1 MRVSDRLRIWRLNRG
16 MTQDML
22 ARELG
27 VHLSSVSKW
36 ERGAMRIPERVRSAM
51 RRSNERSDC
60 LSAFGGVFARLMRP
74 GDRERERRRKVH
86 MTIGREQ
93 GSAIDVARRF
103 GVSTMTVYRAR
114 HYVLRCDYEKRTLLA

>member
-27 VHLSSVSKW
+27 VHLSSISKW
-36 ERGAMRIPERVRSAM
+36 ERGAMRVPERVRSVM
-51 RRSNERSDC
+51 RRSGERSDC
-60 LSAFGGVFARLMRP
+60 LSAFGEVFARLMRP
-74 GDRERERRRKVH
+74 CDRERERRRALRL
-86 MTIGREQ
+86 TIGREQ
-93 GSAIDVARRF
+93 GNAIDVARRF

-114 HYVLRCDYEKRTLLA
+114 RYVLRCDHE